1 MAIAGIAHAKALETW
16 CRISQLLINVAET
29 RELIICT
36 KQDLKKKESQIHL
49 MADLLKLRYS
59 SGHRRLSSNV
69 ISDFLIKLSSLGVR
83 TSFKFTFECLHLS
96 LSCLARSPE
105 A

>member
-36 KQDLKKKESQIHL
+36 KQDLK
-49 MADLLKLRYS
+49 
-59 SGHRRLSSNV
+59 
-69 ISDFLIKLSSLGVR
+69 
-83 TSFKFTFECLHLS
+83 
-96 LSCLARSPE
+96 
-105 A
+105 

>member
-1 MAIAGIAHAKALETW
+1 MANAGIAHAKALETW

-49 MADLLKLRYS
+49 MADLLKLR
-59 SGHRRLSSNV
+59 NT
-69 ISDFLIKLSSLGVR
+69 SDTLVQFWTQK
-83 TSFKFTFECLHLS
+83 TFKKCYQ
-96 LSCLARSPE
+96 
-105 A
+105 

>member
-36 KQDLKKKESQIHL
+36 KQDLKNKESQIHL
-49 MADLLKLRYS
+49 MADLLKLRNT
-59 SGHRRLSSNV
+59 SNTLV
-69 ISDFLIKLSSLGVR
+69 QFWTQK
-83 TSFKFTFECLHLS
+83 TFKKC
-96 LSCLARSPE
+96 CQ
-105 A
+105 

>member
-49 MADLLKLRYS
+49 MADLLKL
-59 SGHRRLSSNV
+59 GNTSNTLV
-69 ISDFLIKLSSLGVR
+69 QFWTQK
-83 TSFKFTFECLHLS
+83 TFKKCYQ
-96 LSCLARSPE
+96 
-105 A
+105 

>member
-1 MAIAGIAHAKALETW
+1 MAITGIAHAKALETW

-49 MADLLKLRYS
+49 MADLLKLRNT
-59 SGHRRLSSNV
+59 SNTLV
-69 ISDFLIKLSSLGVR
+69 QFWTQK
-83 TSFKFTFECLHLS
+83 TFKKCL
-96 LSCLARSPE
+96 E
-105 A
+105 

>member
-1 MAIAGIAHAKALETW
+1 MAIAGIAHTKALETW

-49 MADLLKLRYS
+49 MADLLKLRNT
-59 SGHRRLSSNV
+59 SNTLV
-69 ISDFLIKLSSLGVR
+69 QFWTQK
-83 TSFKFTFECLHLS
+83 TFKKCYQ
-96 LSCLARSPE
+96 
-105 A
+105 